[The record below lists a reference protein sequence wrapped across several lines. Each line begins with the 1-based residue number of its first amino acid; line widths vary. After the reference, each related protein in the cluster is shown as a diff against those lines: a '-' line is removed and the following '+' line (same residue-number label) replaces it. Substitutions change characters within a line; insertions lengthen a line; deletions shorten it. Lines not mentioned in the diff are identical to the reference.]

1 MKVVFLTLFFPKI
14 VKTKYLY
21 SGLVMEFLENGHD
34 ITVVA
39 PAYDDTITGLQL
51 ENGIKVLRVKTMPL
65 FGTGILKK
73 GLANILL
80 PYQYKKAIKN
90 HIVDTNYDLI
100 MTPTPPISLHSVV
113 SWLKKRSGGRTYL
126 ILRDI
131 FPQNAIDLALM
142 SKMSPLYYFFRNKE
156 KKLYALSDY
165 IGCMSTGNIEFVI
178 EHNPEVEIK
187 KLHLLPNWSDLI
199 DLFPE
204 EEIKDLREK
213 EGLKDKFVIIFG
225 GNIGLPQK
233 LDNIVRLAE
242 ACSDKEEFM
251 FLIFGNGSERAN
263 LDKLVETK
271 SLKNLRVSDSLQQ
284 TKYMKWVQMA
294 DLGLISLSEK
304 FTIPNIPSKAL
315 SYYNTKTPILAS
327 IDENTDFGRI
337 LESLNT
343 GFWSQA
349 GNTKELKSK
358 LIALYENK
366 KLRKEMGENG
376 HAYMKECLSS
386 HNAYLTVINEL
397 LK

>member
-1 MKVVFLTLFFPKI
+1 
-14 VKTKYLY
+14 
-21 SGLVMEFLENGHD
+21 MEFMENGHD

-39 PAYDDTITGLQL
+39 PAYDENITGMQI
-51 ENGIKVLRVKTMPL
+51 ENGIKVLRVKTLPL

-80 PYQYKKAIKN
+80 PYQYKKAIKTHN
-90 HIVDTNYDLI
+90 IDSDYDLI
-100 MTPTPPISLHSVV
+100 ISPTPPISLHSVV
-113 SWLKKRSGGRTYL
+113 AWLKKRTKAKTYL

-131 FPQNAIDLALM
+131 FPQNAVDLGLM
-142 SKMSPLYYFFRNKE
+142 NKMSALYHFFKRKE
-156 KKLYALSDY
+156 KKLYASSDY
-165 IGCMSTGNIEFVI
+165 IGCMSAGNIEFII
-178 EHNPEVEIK
+178 EHNPEVDIR

-199 DLFPE
+199 DLYSVQ
-204 EEIKDLREK
+204 EIKALRQK
-213 EGLKDKFVIIFG
+213 EGLENKFVIIFG

-242 ACSDKEEFM
+242 ACIDREEFM

-263 LDKLVETK
+263 LDKLVQSK

-294 DLGLISLSEK
+294 DVGLISLSEK

-327 IDENTDFGRI
+327 IDVNTDFGRI

-343 GFWSQA
+343 GFYAQA
-349 GNTKELKSK
+349 GNTEELKAK
-358 LIALYENK
+358 LIALYESK
-366 KLRKEMGENG
+366 ALRKEMGENG
-376 HAYMKECLSS
+376 FAYMRDELSS
-386 HNAYLTVINEL
+386 NKAYQTVIHEL
-397 LK
+397 SK